1 MRTIALLTLVGLISV
16 ATAPFATAQKI
27 NAAGASFPDPI
38 YEKWFSDYHKLHPD
52 VQISYNP
59 NGSGGGVKGVT
70 DGTIDFGASDPPM
83 SDTELAAVKGK
94 IFHFPSVVGA
104 VVPVYN
110 IPGVTQDLKF
120 TGQTL
125 ADIYLNKITKWNDKG
140 IAADNPGVKLPN
152 EDIVPIHRTDN
163 SGTTYVFTDFLS
175 KVSPEWKSKIGFA
188 KGVSWPSGLGGNQ
201 DAGVAGLVKNTP
213 NSIGYVEL
221 IYAVQQKM
229 GYGSVKN
236 AGGDFIKAD
245 FNSVTEAAAATVK
258 DIPEDFRVSITN
270 APGKKSYPIAS
281 YTYLLIPAKTQDAG
295 KATQIKMFLEWML
308 SEGQKSAQS
317 LDYSPLPAS
326 VVAKEK
332 KQLAMVEAPKMA
344 DGKKK

>member
-1 MRTIALLTLVGLISV
+1 MKMTSVALVGLLTL
-16 ATAPFATAQKI
+16 ATAQFAVAQKI

-38 YEKWFSDYHKLHPD
+38 YEKWFSDYHKAHPD

-110 IPGVTQDLKF
+110 IPGITQDLKF
-120 TGQTL
+120 SGQTL
-125 ADIYLNKITKWNDKG
+125 ADIYLAKITKWNDKA
-140 IAADNPGVKLPN
+140 IAAENPGVKLPS
-152 EDIVPIHRTDN
+152 EDIVTVHRTDN

-188 KGVSWPSGLGGNQ
+188 KGVSWPGGLGGPQN
-201 DAGVAGLVKNTP
+201 AGVAGQVKNTP
-213 NSIGYVEL
+213 YSIGYVEL

-236 AGGDFIKAD
+236 AAGDFIKAD
-245 FNSVTEAAAATVK
+245 FASVTEAAAATVK

-270 APGKKSYPIAS
+270 APGKKSYPISS
-281 YTYLLIPAKTQDAG
+281 YTYLLIPAKIADPAKG
-295 KATQIKMFLEWML
+295 KQIKMFLQWML
-308 SEGQKSAQS
+308 TEGQKSAPA

-326 VVAKEK
+326 IVGKEK
-332 KQLAMVEAPKMA
+332 KQLAMVQ
-344 DGKKK
+344 